1 MCEDEITRYDNS
13 EKTGTRTDFLSQLR
27 QREEKL
33 TAANPQG
40 NARPEILNH
49 LSTNL
54 SVSANGWTELGRLLT
69 FLRSRLAGS
78 DTTAISLRACFYYL
92 IKTPR
97 VMNKLRQQL
106 EQQYN
111 DGRISDPITL
121 EESLQMPYL

>member
-1 MCEDEITRYDNS
+1 M
-13 EKTGTRTDFLSQLR
+13 
-27 QREEKL
+27 
-33 TAANPQG
+33 TA
-40 NARPEILNH
+40 
-49 LSTNL
+49 
-54 SVSANGWTELGRLLT
+54 VLT

-106 EQQYN
+106 EQQHN

>member
-1 MCEDEITRYDNS
+1 
-13 EKTGTRTDFLSQLR
+13 
-27 QREEKL
+27 
-33 TAANPQG
+33 
-40 NARPEILNH
+40 
-49 LSTNL
+49 
-54 SVSANGWTELGRLLT
+54 VLT

-106 EQQYN
+106 EQLEQKHN
-111 DGRISDPITL
+111 DGKISDPITL